1 MLATKRYEYL
11 EFDRIGVHPS
21 VANHRQVCPSKV
33 AHLESDILK
42 NGLLEPLVV
51 WERSPG
57 EYFLVG
63 GFHRA
68 EAIRGIRSKN
78 PGYFDR
84 VDVRVVAGDPDEIKA
99 LNLKLNADRLDTKI
113 TDYFET
119 VVYLNNVNWSSER
132 IAEFLDKSTSWIDE
146 IIRFAPMVN
155 EELHRK
161 LESGELSWSRAKEI
175 IQRTLQA
182 PPGSEKSVMEEEL
195 SKQQSRAVKPL
206 TFRSAL
212 GHFNKVKQNNP
223 DATYTLGLD
232 DITALLRVLQ
242 GKSYGEDDL
251 ETVGSL
257 FPELI
262 NKEKAPR
269 GS

>member
-1 MLATKRYEYL
+1 MLATKTYEYL

-21 VANHRQVCPSKV
+21 IGNHRRVSPSKV
-33 AHLESDILK
+33 AHLENDILR

-68 EAIRGIRSKN
+68 EAIGEIRKKN

-119 VVYLNNVNWSSER
+119 VVYLNNVNWSPER
-132 IAEFLDKSTSWIDE
+132 IAEFLDKSISWIEE
-146 IIRFAPMVN
+146 IIKYAPMVN
-155 EELHRK
+155 SEMHTK
-161 LESGELSWSRAKEI
+161 LETGELSWSRVKEI

-182 PPGSEKSVMEEEL
+182 PPGNEKAVMEEEL
-195 SKQQSRAVKPL
+195 SKKQSRAVKPL
-206 TFRSAL
+206 TFRSVL
-212 GHFNKVKQNNP
+212 GHFNKVKKNDP
-223 DATYTLGLD
+223 EVTYTLGLD
-232 DITALLRVLQ
+232 ELTSLVRVLQ
-242 GKSYGEDDL
+242 GKTYGDDDL
-251 ETVGSL
+251 ETVESL
-257 FPELI
+257 FPELMK
-262 NKEKAPR
+262 KEKTPR
-269 GS
+269 GN